1 MLLLPQSRQMLC
13 CCCQA
18 GIPHGMSHLQT
29 SKRPAWQPGPACVC
43 LPCAYGH
50 VPQAAHVPCRLWT
63 TDSVNMLRM
72 AGRLRAAG
80 DLPPSCGLW
89 AVENPLLNLA
99 SRLESKVL

>member
-1 MLLLPQSRQMLC
+1 M
-13 CCCQA
+13 
-18 GIPHGMSHLQT
+18 
-29 SKRPAWQPGPACVC
+29 
-43 LPCAYGH
+43 
-50 VPQAAHVPCRLWT
+50 PCRLWT

-72 AGRLRAAG
+72 AGSLRAAG